1 MPSHVP
7 VIMST
12 NITRSKQKIKMRD
25 RMQQIHTIAAL
36 IQPGLDMIAWVHRL
50 GHDFM
55 SAQVQLVVAC
65 CRPKPVHQKLH
76 NGSPLGQRVL
86 KG

>member
-36 IQPGLDMIAWVHRL
+36 IQPGLDMI
-50 GHDFM
+50 
-55 SAQVQLVVAC
+55 S
-65 CRPKPVHQKLH
+65 
-76 NGSPLGQRVL
+76 
-86 KG
+86 